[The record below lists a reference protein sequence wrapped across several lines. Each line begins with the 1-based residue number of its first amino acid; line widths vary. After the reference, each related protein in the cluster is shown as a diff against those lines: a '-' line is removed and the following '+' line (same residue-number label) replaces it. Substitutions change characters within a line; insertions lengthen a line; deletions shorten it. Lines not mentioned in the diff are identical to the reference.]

1 MYCLG
6 NSFMQNFATWQF
18 ICFKMRP
25 RGEMCSS
32 DVNMHKARA
41 INTSQTDCYVE
52 ASGRNI
58 ALHNFISMQQFHNT
72 IESFT
77 VSSYHLRLFSFSL
90 KENSSAHV
98 NLSCP

>member
-1 MYCLG
+1 M
-6 NSFMQNFATWQF
+6 T
-18 ICFKMRP
+18 FKTRLH
-25 RGEMCSS
+25 GEMCSC
-32 DVNMHKARA
+32 DVNMHKTRA
-41 INTSQTDCYVE
+41 INTSQTGCYVK
-52 ASGRNI
+52 ASRRNI

-77 VSSYHLRLFSFSL
+77 ISSYHLKLFSFSL

>member
-1 MYCLG
+1 MTFKTRLHG
-6 NSFMQNFATWQF
+6 E
-18 ICFKMRP
+18 ICS
-25 RGEMCSS
+25 C
-32 DVNMHKARA
+32 DVNMHKTRA
-41 INTSQTDCYVE
+41 INTSQTGCYVK
-52 ASGRNI
+52 ASRRNI

-77 VSSYHLRLFSFSL
+77 VSSYHLKLFSFSL